1 MATLMQYVPILA
13 LCMMRPLGM
22 MIMLPLFKGG
32 AMGSGLIRNTLILM
46 FALPIIPMMQAH
58 PVDFAAKPLT
68 ELTFIYGEELL
79 IGLIVGFCAAI
90 PFWAIDMA
98 GFVIDTMRG
107 ASMSTVLNPL
117 MGLQSSVFG
126 MFFTQILGVLF
137 LVSGG
142 FNALLTALYQSYTVL
157 PPESALS
164 FNQDLLSFIS
174 QQWQMMSDMCLS
186 FALPAMVVMIMVDVA
201 LGLVNRSVEQLN
213 VFFLSM
219 PIKSILVVFLL
230 LVSMHFALSHYLN
243 QINQFESNISTLFQ
257 LFKG

>member
-1 MATLMQYVPILA
+1 MATLMQYIPILA

-32 AMGSGLIRNTLILM
+32 AMGSGLIRNTLVLM

>member
-1 MATLMQYVPILA
+1 MATLMQYLPILA

-32 AMGSGLIRNTLILM
+32 AMGSGLIRNTLVLM

-164 FNQDLLSFIS
+164 FNQELLSFIS

>member
-1 MATLMQYVPILA
+1 MQYVPILA

-32 AMGSGLIRNTLILM
+32 AMGSGLIRNTLVLM

-58 PVDFAAKPLT
+58 PVDFVAKSLT
-68 ELTFIYGEELL
+68 ELVLFYGEELL

-186 FALPAMVVMIMVDVA
+186 FALPAMVVTPVPSA
-201 LGLVNRSVEQLN
+201 PEPS
-213 VFFLSM
+213 
-219 PIKSILVVFLL
+219 
-230 LVSMHFALSHYLN
+230 
-243 QINQFESNISTLFQ
+243 
-257 LFKG
+257 

>member
-1 MATLMQYVPILA
+1 
-13 LCMMRPLGM
+13 
-22 MIMLPLFKGG
+22 
-32 AMGSGLIRNTLILM
+32 
-46 FALPIIPMMQAH
+46 
-58 PVDFAAKPLT
+58 
-68 ELTFIYGEELL
+68 
-79 IGLIVGFCAAI
+79 
-90 PFWAIDMA
+90 
-98 GFVIDTMRG
+98 MRG

-126 MFFTQILGVLF
+126 MFFTQILSVLF

-142 FNALLTALYQSYTVL
+142 FNALLTALYQSYTFL
-157 PPESALS
+157 PPDSALS
-164 FNQDLLSFIS
+164 FNDDLLAFIS

-230 LVSMHFALSHYLN
+230 LVSMHFALTHYLN

-257 LFKG
+257 LLKE

>member
-32 AMGSGLIRNTLILM
+32 AMGSGLIRNTLVLM

-164 FNQDLLSFIS
+164 FNQNLLSFIS

>member
-32 AMGSGLIRNTLILM
+32 AMGSGLIRNTLVLM

>member
-1 MATLMQYVPILA
+1 MAEIIHYVPTLA

-22 MIMLPLFKGG
+22 MLMLPLFKGG
-32 AMGSGLIRNTLILM
+32 AMGSGLIRNTLVLM
-46 FALPIIPMMQAH
+46 FALPTIPLMHTQSE
-58 PVDFAAKPLT
+58 DFSQMPMSGLI
-68 ELTFIYGEELL
+68 LVYGEEVI

-126 MFFTQILGVLF
+126 MFFTQILSVLF
-137 LVSGG
+137 LVTGG
-142 FNALLTALYQSYTVL
+142 LNALLSALYLSYSTI
-157 PPESALS
+157 PPDSVLS
-164 FNQDLLSFIS
+164 FNNNLLSFIS
-174 QQWQMMSDMCLS
+174 DQWQMMSDMCLS
-186 FALPAMVVMIMVDVA
+186 FALPAMVVMIMVDAA

-219 PIKSILVVFLL
+219 PIKSVLVVFLL
-230 LVSMHFALSHYLN
+230 LVSLNFALSHYLE
-243 QINQFESNISTLFQ
+243 QINQFENNISTLFQ
-257 LFKG
+257 LLKG

>member
-1 MATLMQYVPILA
+1 MATLMQYIPMLA

-32 AMGSGLIRNTLILM
+32 AMGSGLIRNTLVLM

-58 PVDFAAKPLT
+58 PVDFSAKPLT
-68 ELTFIYGEELL
+68 ELTLIYGEELL

-126 MFFTQILGVLF
+126 MFFTQILSVLF

-142 FNALLTALYQSYTVL
+142 FNALLAALYQSYTFL
-157 PPESALS
+157 PPDSALS
-164 FNQDLLSFIS
+164 FNDDLLAFIS

-230 LVSMHFALSHYLN
+230 LVSMHFALTHYLN

-257 LFKG
+257 LLKE

>member
-32 AMGSGLIRNTLILM
+32 AMGSGLIRNTLVLM

-257 LFKG
+257 LFKD

>member
-1 MATLMQYVPILA
+1 MATLMQYIPILA

-32 AMGSGLIRNTLILM
+32 AMGSGLIRNTLVLM

-68 ELTFIYGEELL
+68 ELAFIYGEELL

>member
-32 AMGSGLIRNTLILM
+32 AMGSGLIRNTLVLM

-157 PPESALS
+157 PPESPLS

>member
-1 MATLMQYVPILA
+1 MATLMQYLPILA

-32 AMGSGLIRNTLILM
+32 AMGSGLIRNTLVLM

-58 PVDFAAKPLT
+58 PVDFVAKSLT
-68 ELTFIYGEELL
+68 EIVLIYGEELL

>member
-1 MATLMQYVPILA
+1 MATLIQYAPILA

-22 MIMLPLFKGG
+22 MIMLPIFKGG
-32 AMGSGLIRNTLILM
+32 AMGSGLIRNTLVLM
-46 FALPIIPMMQAH
+46 FALPIIPIMQAH
-58 PVDFAAKPLT
+58 PVDFSAKSLT
-68 ELTFIYGEELL
+68 ELTLIYGKELL
-79 IGLIVGFCAAI
+79 IGLMVGFCAAI

-107 ASMSTVLNPL
+107 ASMSAVLNPL

-137 LVSGG
+137 LVSGE

-157 PPESALS
+157 PLDSALS

-174 QQWQMMSDMCLS
+174 QQWQVMSDMCLS
-186 FALPAMVVMIMVDVA
+186 FAMPAMVVMIMVDVA

-230 LVSMHFALSHYLN
+230 LVSMPFALSHYLN

-257 LFKG
+257 LFEG

>member
-1 MATLMQYVPILA
+1 MATLMQHVPILA

-32 AMGSGLIRNTLILM
+32 AMGSGLIRNTLVLM

>member
-32 AMGSGLIRNTLILM
+32 AMGSGLIRNTLVLM

-157 PPESALS
+157 PPESTLS

>member
-1 MATLMQYVPILA
+1 MATLMQYLPILA

-32 AMGSGLIRNTLILM
+32 AMGSGLIRNTLVLM

>member
-1 MATLMQYVPILA
+1 MSAIVEYVPILA

-22 MIMLPLFKGG
+22 MLMLPLFKGG
-32 AMGSGLIRNTLILM
+32 AMGSGLIRNALIVM
-46 FALPIIPMMQAH
+46 FALPVIPMMQAH
-58 PVDFAAKPLT
+58 PADFSSKPLV
-68 ELTFIYGEELL
+68 ELIWVYGEELL

-117 MGLQSSVFG
+117 MGLQSSIFG
-126 MFFTQILGVLF
+126 MLFTQILGVLF
-137 LVSGG
+137 LVTGG
-142 FNALLTALYQSYTVL
+142 FNALLSALYQSYSSL
-157 PPESALS
+157 PPEAALS
-164 FNQDLLSFIS
+164 FNNELLTFIS

-186 FALPAMVVMIMVDVA
+186 FALPAMVVMILVDVA

-230 LVSMHFALSHYLN
+230 LVSMHFALSHYLT
-243 QINQFESNISTLFQ
+243 QINQFEGNISTLFQ
-257 LFKG
+257 LIKG

>member
-32 AMGSGLIRNTLILM
+32 AMGSGLIRNTLVLM

-58 PVDFAAKPLT
+58 PVDFVAKSLT
-68 ELTFIYGEELL
+68 ELVLIYGEELL

>member
-32 AMGSGLIRNTLILM
+32 AMGSGLIRNTLVLM

-164 FNQDLLSFIS
+164 FNQ
-174 QQWQMMSDMCLS
+174 
-186 FALPAMVVMIMVDVA
+186 
-201 LGLVNRSVEQLN
+201 
-213 VFFLSM
+213 
-219 PIKSILVVFLL
+219 
-230 LVSMHFALSHYLN
+230 
-243 QINQFESNISTLFQ
+243 
-257 LFKG
+257 

>member
-32 AMGSGLIRNTLILM
+32 AMGSGLIRNTLVLM

-58 PVDFAAKPLT
+58 PVNFAAKPLT
-68 ELTFIYGEELL
+68 ELIFIYGEELL

>member
-1 MATLMQYVPILA
+1 MATLMQYIPILA

-32 AMGSGLIRNTLILM
+32 AMGSGLIRNTLVLM

-58 PVDFAAKPLT
+58 PVDIAAKPLT

>member
-32 AMGSGLIRNTLILM
+32 AMGSGLIRNTLVLM

-257 LFKG
+257 LFRG